1 MELSA
6 RQSKGVNIMAKV
18 RVIKYQAVYEAI
30 NELEYI
36 QENVLPSSMGMRGMS
51 KAQLIDTISELEEY
65 IEHVSQV
72 LRYAKIM
79 QVEEVEQ

>member
-1 MELSA
+1 
-6 RQSKGVNIMAKV
+6 MAKV

-36 QENVLPSSMGMRGMS
+36 QENVLPSSICMRGMS

-79 QVEEVEQ
+79 QIEEGEQWTL

>member
-6 RQSKGVNIMAKV
+6 RQSKGVNSMAKV

-30 NELEYI
+30 NELGYI
-36 QENVLPSSMGMRGMS
+36 QENVLPSSIGMRGMS

-79 QVEEVEQ
+79 QIEEGEQ

>member
-1 MELSA
+1 
-6 RQSKGVNIMAKV
+6 MAKV
-18 RVIKYQAVYEAI
+18 RVIKYQAVDEAI
-30 NELEYI
+30 NELGYI

-79 QVEEVEQ
+79 QIEEGEQ